1 MRHLIPVFAAFAA
14 LAAPA
19 AFAAP
24 AAPAPAPASAAAT
37 YTFGAG
43 SVVTYDLVH
52 KMHAVKGTTNALEGK
67 AAVADGKLV
76 TPLTFKVPLRTFVSG
91 NANRDANAYQ
101 ALSVLRHPL
110 ATLDVQRFAETGR
123 TKAGVATKITG
134 TAHGTLTVR
143 GVAKPAAIPLE
154 AVVAPDALTVDARF
168 PVSLTAHGIPRPAL
182 MFVPVEDAVDVVVHG
197 VARP

>member
-1 MRHLIPVFAAFAA
+1 MRPLIPTLAALAALTAPAA
-14 LAAPA
+14 LAAPP
-19 AFAAP
+19 AP
-24 AAPAPAPASAAAT
+24 AAAATTT

-52 KMHAVKGTTNALEGK
+52 RMHAVKGTSSALEGK
-67 AAVADGKLV
+67 ATLAGGKLV

-101 ALSVLRHPL
+101 ALSVLRHPA
-110 ATLDVQRFAETGR
+110 ATLEVQRFAEAGR
-123 TKAGVATKITG
+123 AAEGAATRIKG

-143 GVAKPAAIPLE
+143 GVARPAAIPLE
-154 AVVAPDALTVDARF
+154 ALVAPDSLTVDAKLS
-168 PVSLTAHGIPRPAL
+168 VSLTAHGIPRPSL
-182 MFVPVEDAVDVVVHG
+182 MFIPVEDHVDVTVHG